1 MATKVKLRELCHA
14 RSGNKAD
21 AVNVGISVYES
32 KYYSWLKETLT
43 ADRVAEYLKDITP
56 GPVRRWELPKV
67 SALNFYILNV
77 SEGGYSATAR
87 LDGLAKCV
95 SSMVLD
101 IDVEP
106 PEGFVP
112 RSFLKAADAR
122 PNV

>member
-1 MATKVKLRELCHA
+1 MSKEVKLRELCHA

-21 AVNVGISVYES
+21 AVNVGIAVYDTTH
-32 KYYSWLKETLT
+32 YQWLKDTLT
-43 ADRVAEYLKDITP
+43 AERVAEYLKDLTP

-101 IDVEP
+101 MEVEP

-112 RSFLKAADAR
+112 RSF
-122 PNV
+122 